1 MATEFNALS
10 FVGRW
15 LFALALV
22 LCTYNPSGY
31 SFIGWVFSDAAS
43 FGPVMAIAGIAL
55 LIGWL
60 IFLNAT
66 FQSMGWLGIALGA
79 ALFAA
84 IIWLFVDI
92 GWLSLDYPGAMTWIV
107 LVLLSLIL
115 GLGMSW
121 SHIWRRLTGQFDV
134 DEVDN

>member
-22 LCTYNPSGY
+22 CFTYNPTDF
-31 SFIGWVFSDAAS
+31 SFIAWVFSEES
-43 FGPVMAIAGIAL
+43 TFGPVMALAGVAL
-55 LIGWL
+55 LIGW
-60 IFLNAT
+60 IVFLTAT
-66 FQSMGWLGIALGA
+66 FQSLGWLGIMLGA
-79 ALFAA
+79 ALFACL
-84 IIWLFVDI
+84 IWLFVDI
-92 GWLSLDYPGAMTWIV
+92 GWFSLDSSSKMAWVV
-107 LVLLSLIL
+107 LLLLSLLL

-134 DEVDN
+134 DEIED